1 MIRKKHGNQFSNDGV
16 DFREEKEGGGMENKK
31 RYKLVYSHAEL
42 GRLVILSNGAQITNI
57 FIEGMEKLPSDLTDG
72 AALPVL
78 RTAAAWLDDYF
89 AGQRPDPYAL
99 PLFIKGTAFQQL
111 VWKRLLQI
119 PYGKT
124 VSYGQLAVE
133 LAVQMGKQKM
143 SAQAIGGAVGR
154 NPISIVIPCHRVI
167 GTNGSLI
174 GYASGLERKCWLLQH
189 ETGNN
194 WTI

>member
-1 MIRKKHGNQFSNDGV
+1 
-16 DFREEKEGGGMENKK
+16 MENRI
-31 RYKLVYSHAEL
+31 RYKMVYPHTEL
-42 GRLVILSNGAQITNI
+42 GKFVILSNGEQITAI
-57 FIEGMEKLPSDLTDG
+57 FIEEIEKLSADLADG

-78 RTAAAWLDDYF
+78 QTTVAWLDAYF
-89 AGQRPDPYAL
+89 AGQKPDPYAL

-119 PYGKT
+119 PYGET
-124 VSYGQLAVE
+124 VSYGQLAAE
-133 LAVQMGKQKM
+133 LAVRTGKQRM

-167 GTNGSLI
+167 GANGRLV
-174 GYASGLERKCWLLQH
+174 GYASGLERKRWLLQH

-194 WTI
+194 WNI